1 MKSEMQVGVNG
12 YALADGLKLTQMQ
25 FLLKIV
31 GGTHKFACEQ
41 LQHTIAGR
49 YEILKETSLEDYNNT
64 NLDPKESWNQVT
76 KVSLKHEEVEC
87 Q

>member
-1 MKSEMQVGVNG
+1 MQVGVNA
-12 YALADGLKLTQMQ
+12 YSFSARIELIQVVSIEK
-25 FLLKIV
+25 V

-49 YEILKETSLEDYNNT
+49 YELLKETSLKTLQY

-76 KVSLKHEEVEC
+76 ESFFKT
-87 Q
+87 